1 MPHTVR
7 RTCAEQVFHDQSALS
22 NLFRWRNWKPTMEAT
37 SRLFLCAGCRTQVHI
52 CSRCDRGQPYCANG
66 CSQAARH
73 QSLRAAGHRY
83 QQSRRGRLKHA
94 ERARRYRRR
103 QHKVTH
109 QGSGPTNQHGLLPAN
124 STEVEPVVLNRN
136 PAFSG
141 LVQCHF
147 CGGSC
152 AVFVRYN
159 FLGRSRAPNIVQVDR
174 RGTKHDYSH

>member
-1 MPHTVR
+1 
-7 RTCAEQVFHDQSALS
+7 
-22 NLFRWRNWKPTMEAT
+22 MEAT
-37 SRLFLCAGCRTQVHI
+37 SRLFLCAGCRMQVHI
-52 CSRCDRGQPYCANG
+52 CSRCDRGQTYCANG

-94 ERARRYRRR
+94 ERARRYRSR

-109 QGSGPTNQHGLLPAN
+109 QGSESIDQHGLLSAN
-124 STEVEPVVLNRN
+124 STKLEQPVDLNRK
-136 PAFSG
+136 PTLSG

-152 AVFVRYN
+152 SVFVRYN
-159 FLGRSRAPNIVQVDR
+159 YLGRSRVPKTVHADQ
-174 RGTKHDYSH
+174 RGTKHDYSP